1 MITFL
6 VQYYYPGPRSM
17 FNFKEVKARDFLGSC
32 ASDIDMILD
41 WWFYA
46 DTYIKDTK
54 NVIPAT
60 LQYIHLFFTILG
72 TLSWISL
79 ASDGR
84 AVDYCVIRP
93 LRLLECIFF
102 SCGRCCK
109 PKPPNSLRSI
119 KPLGSSSSSNKVLP
133 VTELWEETKSENK
146 WKLNSVRISTGF
158 LLFCGILLEDIPQI
172 ILSFLVQEF
181 KGEEESM
188 AAGLL
193 IANMLTSIYN
203 ALIKL
208 ADAYDQKE
216 DVVSVSERS

>member
-17 FNFKEVKARDFLGSC
+17 FNFKEVKARDFLASC
-32 ASDIDMILD
+32 ASDIDMVLD

-54 NVIPAT
+54 DAIPST
-60 LQYIHLFFTILG
+60 FQYVHLFFTILG

-84 AVDYCVIRP
+84 AVDYCIIRP
-93 LRLLECIFF
+93 LRLLECLFF

-109 PKPPNSLRSI
+109 SKETNSIRSI
-119 KPLGSSSSSNKVLP
+119 APLGSSKNNNKVLP
-133 VTELWEETKSENK
+133 VTDLWEEAKNANK
-146 WKLNSVRISTGF
+146 WNLNSVRISTGF
-158 LLFCGILLEDIPQI
+158 LLFCGIFLEDIPQI
-172 ILSFLVQEF
+172 IMSFLVQEY
-181 KGEEESM
+181 KGIEETD
-188 AAGLL
+188 ATGLL
-193 IANMLTSIYN
+193 IANLLTSVYN

-216 DVVSVSERS
+216 DVVSVSTRT